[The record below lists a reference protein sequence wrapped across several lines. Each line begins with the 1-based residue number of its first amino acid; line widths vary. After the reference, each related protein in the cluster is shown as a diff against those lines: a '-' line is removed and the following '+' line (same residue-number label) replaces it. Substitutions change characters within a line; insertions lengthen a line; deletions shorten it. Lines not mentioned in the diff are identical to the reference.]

1 MFKEVNEQ
9 ILKLIEKNS
18 RLTPEEIA
26 SLLEID
32 VDEVSR
38 RIKEIGRSQN
48 YLWLPYINQLG
59 KN

>member
-32 VDEVSR
+32 VDEVVLKR
-38 RIKEIGRSQN
+38 WKKPKLFVATIH
-48 YLWLPYINQLG
+48 
-59 KN
+59 

>member
-32 VDEVSR
+32 VDEVAR
-38 RIKEIGRSQN
+38 RIKEME
-48 YLWLPYINQLG
+48 
-59 KN
+59 

>member
-32 VDEVSR
+32 VDEVTR
-38 RIKEIGRSQN
+38 RIKEMEEAKIICG
-48 YLWLPYINQLG
+48 YHTLIN
-59 KN
+59 

>member
-26 SLLEID
+26 SLLEMD
-32 VDEVSR
+32 VEEVTR
-38 RIKEIGRSQN
+38 RIKEMEEAKIICG
-48 YLWLPYINQLG
+48 
-59 KN
+59 